1 MSRPERS
8 PSSPVRPLPAA
19 LLAAAICLG
28 LAACSDDRGG
38 DAGSSGEDGQTALG
52 APAAAPSDGLPT
64 GDAAQDLEGRAAA
77 VGAGGVEPASGRAVT
92 DVPEQQLGA
101 PVDDL
106 MARAQ
111 AIFKPIPDRAP
122 DPDGNPVTPAKVDL
136 GRQLWFDGRL
146 SSSGVISCNSCHN
159 IGMGG
164 VDGVPTSIG
173 HGFQKGPRNAPTVFN
188 AVFNVAQF
196 WDGRAEDLMEQAK
209 GPIEAAVEMNA
220 RPEEVVA
227 TLSSMPGYVEQ
238 FERAFPGQDESLS
251 YDNIARAIEAFEVT
265 LLTPNAPF
273 DDYLRGD
280 GEALDEKER
289 RGLAAFMDRGCI
301 ACHSGV
307 NLGGAAYFPF
317 GLVSR
322 PGADLLPEGDKG
334 RFEVTRT
341 ATDEY
346 VFRAA
351 PLRNVALTAP
361 YFHTGQVWSLHE
373 AVEVMGTAQLGTEL
387 TADEVDDIVAFL
399 GTLTGD
405 QPRMEYPVLPLR
417 GVDTPPP
424 SGY

>member
-1 MSRPERS
+1 MS
-8 PSSPVRPLPAA
+8 PLPSRDPRLSHNRLRIAA
-19 LLAAAICLG
+19 V
-28 LAACSDDRGG
+28 
-38 DAGSSGEDGQTALG
+38 
-52 APAAAPSDGLPT
+52 
-64 GDAAQDLEGRAAA
+64 AAA
-77 VGAGGVEPASGRAVT
+77 VGLALAACGGDTPDQADASSQPVPIADNPAPADAGGQAASTTAVAGAGVEPAADRAVAE
-92 DVPEQQLGA
+92 VPEQSLGE

-106 MARAQ
+106 MGRAQ
-111 AIFKPIPDRAP
+111 AVFKPIPARAP
-122 DPDGNPVTPAKVDL
+122 DPEGNPVTQEKVDL

-188 AVFNVAQF
+188 SVFNIAQF
-196 WDGRAEDLMEQAK
+196 WDGRAADLMEQAK

-220 RPEEVVA
+220 QPGEVVA
-227 TLSSMPGYVEQ
+227 TLRSMPGYVEQ
-238 FERAFPGQDESLS
+238 FARAFPGEAEPLD

-265 LLTPNAPF
+265 LVTPDSPF
-273 DDYLRGD
+273 DQYLRGD
-280 GEALDEKER
+280 NDALGEQGR

-301 ACHSGV
+301 ACHNGV
-307 NLGGAAYFPF
+307 NLGGTAYFPF

-387 TADEVDDIVAFL
+387 TTQEVDDIVVFL
-399 GTLTGD
+399 EALTGE
-405 QPRMEYPVLPLR
+405 QPRMEYPTLPLR
-417 GVDTPPP
+417 GRDTPPP
-424 SGY
+424 PGY

>member
-1 MSRPERS
+1 MS
-8 PSSPVRPLPAA
+8 PLPSRDPRLSHNRLRIAA
-19 LLAAAICLG
+19 V
-28 LAACSDDRGG
+28 
-38 DAGSSGEDGQTALG
+38 
-52 APAAAPSDGLPT
+52 
-64 GDAAQDLEGRAAA
+64 AAA
-77 VGAGGVEPASGRAVT
+77 VGLALAACGGDPPDQADASSQPVPIADNPAPADAGGQAASTTAVAGAGVEPAADRAVAE
-92 DVPEQQLGA
+92 VPEQSLGE

-106 MARAQ
+106 MGRAQ
-111 AIFKPIPDRAP
+111 AVFKPIPARAP
-122 DPDGNPVTPAKVDL
+122 DPEGNPVTQEKVDL

-188 AVFNVAQF
+188 SVFNIAQF
-196 WDGRAEDLMEQAK
+196 WDGRAADLMEQAK

-220 RPEEVVA
+220 QPGEVVA
-227 TLSSMPGYVEQ
+227 TLRSMPGYVEQ
-238 FERAFPGQDESLS
+238 FARAFPGEAEPLD

-265 LLTPNAPF
+265 LVTPDSPF
-273 DDYLRGD
+273 DQYLRGD
-280 GEALDEKER
+280 NDALGEQGR

-301 ACHSGV
+301 ACHNGV
-307 NLGGAAYFPF
+307 NLGGTAYFPF

-387 TADEVDDIVAFL
+387 TTQEVDDIVVFL
-399 GTLTGD
+399 EALTGE
-405 QPRMEYPVLPLR
+405 QPRMEYPTLPLR
-417 GVDTPPP
+417 GRDTPPP
-424 SGY
+424 PGY